1 MEIMRVVQIMTA
13 LCIALLAP
21 MPAAQANDDALW
33 REVEKGGYLLLMRHA
48 QTVSGVGDPPGFTLA
63 DCKTQRNLSDEG
75 RAQARRTGEAFRAR
89 GIALDAVRTSAWCRC
104 VETAKLAFANAD
116 IWPALNSFFQGPDT
130 RAEQTAA
137 VIAATAAVKPPG
149 NWMLVT
155 HQVNITAL
163 TGEWVDSGQIV
174 VARPAPKSDGRLE
187 VVGKLKV
194 Q

>member
-1 MEIMRVVQIMTA
+1 MRVVRMMTA
-13 LCIALLAP
+13 LCVTLIMV

-48 QTVSGVGDPPGFTLA
+48 QTVSGVGDPPGFTLD

-89 GIALDAVRTSAWCRC
+89 GIALETVRTSAWCRC
-104 VETAKLAFANAD
+104 VETAKLAFGEAD
-116 IWPALNSFFQGPDT
+116 VWPALNSFFQEPDT
-130 RAEQTAA
+130 KAEQTAA
-137 VIAATAAVKPPG
+137 VTAASVAVKPPD

-155 HQVNITAL
+155 HQVNISAL
-163 TGEWVDSGQIV
+163 TGEWADSGEIV
-174 VARPAPKSDGRLE
+174 VVRPAAKPDGRLE
-187 VVGKLKV
+187 IVGKLKV

>member
-1 MEIMRVVQIMTA
+1 MRMMTA
-13 LCIALLAP
+13 LCVTLMMV

-48 QTVSGVGDPPGFTLA
+48 QTVSGVGDPPGFTLD

-89 GIALDAVRTSAWCRC
+89 GIALETVRTSAWCRC
-104 VETAKLAFANAD
+104 VETAKLAFGKAD
-116 IWPALNSFFQGPDT
+116 VWPALNSFFQGPDT
-130 RAEQTAA
+130 KAEQTAA
-137 VIAATAAVKPPG
+137 VTAASVAVKPPG

-155 HQVNITAL
+155 HQVNISAL
-163 TGEWVDSGQIV
+163 TGEWADSGQIV
-174 VARPAPKSDGRLE
+174 VVRPAAKPDGRLE

>member
-1 MEIMRVVQIMTA
+1 MMRVIQIMMALGTA
-13 LCIALLAP
+13 LLTA
-21 MPAAQANDDALW
+21 MPVVQANDDALW

-48 QTVSGVGDPPGFTLA
+48 QTVSGVGDPAGFTLD

-104 VETAKLAFANAD
+104 VETAKLAFGKTEV
-116 IWPALNSFFQGPDT
+116 WPALNSFFQGPDT
-130 RAEQTAA
+130 RTEQTAA
-137 VIAATAAVKPPG
+137 VTAASAAVKPPG

-155 HQVNITAL
+155 HQVNISAL
-163 TGEWVDSGQIV
+163 TGEWADSGQIV
-174 VARPAPKSDGRLE
+174 VARPAAKPDGRLE

-194 Q
+194 R